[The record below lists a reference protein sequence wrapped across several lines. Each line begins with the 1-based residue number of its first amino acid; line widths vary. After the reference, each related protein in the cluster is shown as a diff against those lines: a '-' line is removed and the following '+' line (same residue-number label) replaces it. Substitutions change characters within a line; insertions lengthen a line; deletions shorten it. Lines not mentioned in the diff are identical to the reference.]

1 MSSQEIYRF
10 RTFINEN
17 SDAQARII
25 SGESVVEVARS
36 LGYNFS
42 ESDFNT
48 FIEDM
53 DEMSDFELDLISG
66 GDKCMG

>member
-1 MSSQEIYRF
+1 MLSQEIHRF
-10 RTFINEN
+10 RIFFNKN
-17 SDAQARII
+17 SDAQARIV

-42 ESDFNT
+42 ESEFNN

-66 GDKCMG
+66 GDKCTG